1 MTIACLRLF
10 TLPPFPSLP
19 LFAVPLL
26 YFRRAP
32 LNTVHLASHFL
43 AGAPRSIFVSL
54 LTKAPVKVIQ
64 RPPRSFPLLSASRTA
79 TLTSRCYCKIALAA
93 AVSPFIS
100 LQF

>member
-43 AGAPRSIFVSL
+43 AAKYFRFPPNKGTRKGHPAAPAV
-54 LTKAPVKVIQ
+54 
-64 RPPRSFPLLSASRTA
+64 LSAAVREPDRDAHVEMLLQNRARSSRVP
-79 TLTSRCYCKIALAA
+79 LH
-93 AVSPFIS
+93 
-100 LQF
+100 